1 MEDYLVKYIL
11 LLAVGDLVILILAV
25 PPMLDECPSE
35 VDNWS
40 LLRLL

>member
-1 MEDYLVKYIL
+1 MGDYLVKYIL
-11 LLAVGDLVILILAV
+11 LLAVGDLVVLILTV